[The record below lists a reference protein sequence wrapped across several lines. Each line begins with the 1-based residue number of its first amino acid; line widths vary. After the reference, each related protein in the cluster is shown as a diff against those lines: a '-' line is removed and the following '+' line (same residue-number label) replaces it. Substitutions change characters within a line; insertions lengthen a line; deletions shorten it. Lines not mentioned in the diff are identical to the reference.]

1 MEPFKT
7 FAGYLH
13 VNIRAAAS
21 VVWVIF
27 HSLGTETKSHAS
39 YAVDSTFLATL
50 PVLSVLPSMCSIA
63 TVNLPIFDA
72 NAHGNAPGGHSV
84 SHR

>member
-1 MEPFKT
+1 M

-13 VNIRAAAS
+13 VKIRAAAS

-27 HSLGTETKSHAS
+27 HSPGIETKSHPS
-39 YAVDSTFLATL
+39 YAVDSMFLAMSS
-50 PVLSVLPSMCSIA
+50 VLSVLPSTCSIA
-63 TVNLPIFDA
+63 TVNLPIFDE
-72 NAHGNAPGGHSV
+72 NAYGNAPGGYSV